1 MNPGLAQRAI
11 DFAQIL
17 LLVAIAPLV
26 RGVIARVKARIQN
39 RRGASLWRPY
49 AELLKLFR
57 KQDLVPG
64 TASAL
69 FRLAPV
75 LLFAVTVTAAA
86 FVPVLHP
93 SALFGVGG
101 DFILLVYL
109 LAIGRF
115 FLMLGAMDGG
125 SSFGGLGASREALV
139 AALAEAP
146 LLLALASIAI
156 LARAISL
163 QDMVLFTALQNPLH
177 LSAVYGFALGAMA
190 LVAIAE
196 TGRIPVDNPATH
208 LELTMIHEAMVLEYS
223 GPSLALI
230 EWAGAVKLTLVM
242 ALIVG
247 VFAPWGMAT
256 GDSLLA
262 LFAAPFVFALKLGAL
277 AVVIA
282 VVESSVAKLRM
293 YLVPDFLG
301 MASALAILAV
311 AFTALMR

>member
-1 MNPGLAQRAI
+1 
-11 DFAQIL
+11 
-17 LLVAIAPLV
+17 
-26 RGVIARVKARIQN
+26 
-39 RRGASLWRPY
+39 
-49 AELLKLFR
+49 
-57 KQDLVPG
+57 
-64 TASAL
+64 
-69 FRLAPV
+69 
-75 LLFAVTVTAAA
+75 
-86 FVPVLHP
+86 
-93 SALFGVGG
+93 LFGAGG

-125 SSFGGLGASREALV
+125 SSFGGMGASREALV
-139 AALAEAP
+139 SALAEAP
-146 LLLALASIAI
+146 LLLALVSVAI
-156 LARAISL
+156 LAHTVTMSGI
-163 QDMVLFTALQNPLH
+163 VLSTVRQNPLH
-177 LSAVYGFALGAMA
+177 LSAVYGFALGAMI

-230 EWAGAVKLTLVM
+230 EWANAVKL
-242 ALIVG
+242 ALIMAMLVG

-256 GDSLLA
+256 STSIAALVLA
-262 LFAAPFVFALKLGAL
+262 PLAFVFKL
-277 AVVIA
+277 AVLAVAIA
-282 VVESSVAKLRM
+282 VIESSMAKLRM